1 MHNEYMIIFN
11 QIISQTF
18 DAPFVFFIVKLVL
31 AMVLGILLG
40 LERIYAHKTAGMRTY
55 ALVTVAA
62 AFFVIIAQGFTSE
75 VDPVIRM
82 ASQIIVGVGFLGAGL
97 IIFKDGHIENLTTA
111 AGMWMCAGI
120 GMAVG
125 FGMFRE
131 AIFVTILTFFVLGI
145 LSFAERA
152 IRLRVFPDPAFEK
165 SLEISAPKPAPRKR
179 ASKTKGIVVS

>member
-1 MHNEYMIIFN
+1 MMIFN

-18 DAPFVFFIVKLVL
+18 DAPFLLFIIKLVL
-31 AMVLGILLG
+31 AMILGILLG

-75 VDPVIRM
+75 VDAVIRM

-125 FGMFRE
+125 FGMFKE
-131 AIFVTILTFFVLGI
+131 AIFVTIVTFFVLGI

-152 IRLRVFPDPAFEK
+152 IRLKVFPDPVFEESLKK
-165 SLEISAPKPAPRKR
+165 STPKKR
-179 ASKTKGIVVS
+179 ATKSKEIVVS